1 MATTARDRYIRYVQ
15 GEMTTA
21 ATADMVGMMNAAL
34 ERQGAAV
41 GGVFE
46 FVAKTFGDLQGS
58 DPGLF
63 QDAHHDIG
71 ASALRSAQQGFRN
84 RRFRRPAGSYRAGQD
99 RLSGRL
105 SSALSGPGHV
115 RATANTLEV
124 INQGL
129 LDREAAH
136 WRRLNFGAGQGSREG
151 LHAPESFPIN
161 WAGVAVGVLALDY
174 DPRPGFTVPRG
185 YWIPGGGESG
195 NRPNAGRL
203 GLDQFFL
210 SGRRATE
217 DVPGRASMV
226 KGMGIRGRAA
236 GPVKRAT
243 KGIASSNFLDAGIRR
258 VANEL
263 PRAYAT
269 IYSDLFA
276 RSKPTLEALGRTYG
290 ATVVTPGQQ
299 DIRFNY
305 NRSRAGGR

>member
-1 MATTARDRYIRYVQ
+1 MALRDRYVRYVQ

-34 ERQGAAV
+34 VRHGEAV
-41 GGVFE
+41 SGVFE

-63 QDAHHDIG
+63 QNAHRDVG
-71 ASALRSAQQGFRN
+71 ASALRSAQQGFRS
-84 RRFRRPAGSYRAGQD
+84 RRFRRPAGSYRVGQD

-105 SSALSGPGHV
+105 TSALNNPGHV
-115 RATANTLEV
+115 RATSTTLEV

-151 LHAPESFPIN
+151 LHAPASFPIN
-161 WAGVAVGVLALDY
+161 WAGVAVGVLALDA
-174 DPRPGFTVPRG
+174 DPSPAFTVPRG
-185 YWIPGGGESG
+185 YWIPGGESG
-195 NRPNAGRL
+195 NSANPGRL

-217 DVPGRASMV
+217 EVPGRPSMV
-226 KGMGIRGRAA
+226 KGMGIRGRAS
-236 GPVKRAT
+236 GPVRRGT
-243 KGIASSNFLDAGIRR
+243 KGIASSNFLDAGVRR

-269 IYSDLFA
+269 IYDDLFL

-290 ATVVTPGQQ
+290 AKVVTPSQQ
-299 DIRFNY
+299 NIRFNY